1 MQNNFCIFLETLP
14 ILLIFSLNLTDQEIP
29 SDYRLEFLKP
39 IVLRS
44 QHLAVLSQTAV
55 TKPPEPDSESAG
67 AQAAVSKKLALEGR
81 ISCRAECKTAQTGS
95 NEVYMKVHK

>member
-1 MQNNFCIFLETLP
+1 M
-14 ILLIFSLNLTDQEIP
+14 TDQEIP

-55 TKPPEPDSESAG
+55 AKPPEPDSESAVTP
-67 AQAAVSKKLALEGR
+67 AAVSKKLALEGR
-81 ISCRAECKTAQTGS
+81 ISCRAECRTAQTGS
-95 NEVYMKVHK
+95 NEVYMKVVGHIYIVELTATLFVTAVRRS